1 MFELNIPEKEYYD
14 YENEEFVTLEAVTLE
29 LEHSLVSLSK
39 WESKW
44 EKPFLDDH
52 KKTDAESVD
61 YVRCMVTTKNYD
73 PSVLSRLGSD
83 QVEQIS
89 KYIDAK
95 MTATW
100 FNESQ
105 SKAPG
110 KKEVIT
116 AELIYYWMIS
126 LTIPFEC
133 QHWHLNRLL
142 TLVKVCN
149 LKNQPEKG
157 GKKMGRAE
165 MASRNRALNEQRRA
179 QMKTSG

>member
-61 YVRCMVTTKNYD
+61 YVRCMITTKNYD

-89 KYIDAK
+89 EYIDAK

-100 FNESQ
+100 FNEHKSR
-105 SKAPG
+105 PTG
-110 KKEVIT
+110 KKEVVT

-133 QHWHLNRLL
+133 QHWHLSRLL
-142 TLVKVCN
+142 TLIKVCN
-149 LKNQPEKG
+149 EKNTPEKDR
-157 GKKMGRAE
+157 KKMSRSELA
-165 MASRNRALNEQRRA
+165 ARNRELNAQRRA
-179 QMKTSG
+179 KMNSTG